1 MTTSSVRSSLVNFCP
16 KKKLTSNGS
25 KPIRVLTRTKSSCS
39 DERLTNAKA
48 LPDFQQI
55 WRNFFTSL
63 PLFFHNQA
71 WRGSTRKKKSCSYE
85 LSSVCA
91 VGWVRA
97 EWIQIPSRW
106 RFVVSFPKSAG
117 RGEVNFRICGGGEDV
132 FESGICVWG
141 GRGQIYKFSLTCRC
155 RSTLGTISSYL

>member
-1 MTTSSVRSSLVNFCP
+1 MLTT
-16 KKKLTSNGS
+16 
-25 KPIRVLTRTKSSCS
+25 
-39 DERLTNAKA
+39 RLEGG
-48 LPDFQQI
+48 
-55 WRNFFTSL
+55 R
-63 PLFFHNQA
+63 HE
-71 WRGSTRKKKSCSYE
+71 KKKSCSYE

-117 RGEVNFRICGGGEDV
+117 SGEVNFRISRVGV

-141 GRGQIYKFSLTCRC
+141 GGDRFINFL
-155 RSTLGTISSYL
+155 